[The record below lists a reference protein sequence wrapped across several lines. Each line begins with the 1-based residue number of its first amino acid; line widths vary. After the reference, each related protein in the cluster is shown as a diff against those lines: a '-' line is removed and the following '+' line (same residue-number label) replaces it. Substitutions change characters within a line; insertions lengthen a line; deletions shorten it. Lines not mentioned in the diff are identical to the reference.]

1 MKTTRAQFLTTL
13 ATGVA
18 AAALHPVGAAR
29 GRRRRRFRTAA
40 RFKSLVGEVFQFQN
54 AWRNESVNLVLTACT
69 EAPPRPGTSQFT
81 LTFVALNGERLT
93 EGTYTVDQPLVGT
106 FPVFVIPTGLDEKG
120 QALYRAD
127 FNLLMTVTSTPA
139 TVHRR

>member
-1 MKTTRAQFLTTL
+1 MKTTRAQFLATL

-18 AAALHPVGAAR
+18 AAALQPTALFGAVAEAIPDSR
-29 GRRRRRFRTAA
+29 

-81 LTFVALNGERLT
+81 LTFVALNGERLR
-93 EGTYTVDQPLVGT
+93 EGTYTVEQPLVGT

-120 QALYRAD
+120 QAFYRAD
-127 FNLLMTVTSTPA
+127 FNQLMTVTSTPT
-139 TVHRR
+139 TVHHR

>member
-18 AAALHPVGAAR
+18 AAALRPTALLGAAGSAPPE
-29 GRRRRRFRTAA
+29 GRLL
-40 RFKSLVGEVFQFQN
+40 KSLVGEVFRFQN
-54 AWRNESVNLVLTACT
+54 AWRNEPVNLLLTAFT
-69 EAPPRPGTSQFT
+69 DASPRPGTSQFT
-81 LTFVALNGERLT
+81 LTFVALNGERLR
-93 EGTYTVDQPLVGT
+93 EGTYTVDQPLAGT

-120 QALYRAD
+120 QAFYRAD
-127 FNLLMTVTSTPA
+127 FNLLLTVTSTPV

>member
-1 MKTTRAQFLTTL
+1 MKTTRSQFLTTL

-18 AAALHPVGAAR
+18 AAALRPSALLGAGPDKPD
-29 GRRRRRFRTAA
+29 GRT
-40 RFKSLVGEVFQFQN
+40 FKSLVGEVFQFQN

-81 LTFVALNGERLT
+81 LTFVALNGERLR

-120 QALYRAD
+120 QAFYRAD
-127 FNLLMTVTSTPA
+127 FNLLLNVTSTPA